1 MTQRSKARSATKARQ
16 RNKTRSA
23 AGPDQ
28 RDHRA
33 VAVAPQSQTGKS
45 PTRNSGGGTKKRPRL
60 VPRWMWL
67 NGLALIMFSAFVIFA
82 TLQSIFGWH
91 VHNEELVQAGQP
103 ALPYWHYLG
112 TGHFAEAL
120 FENWES
126 EFLQMGS
133 YVLLTAFLVQRGSP
147 ESKPLGQEDRADDQP
162 ERAGADG
169 PALSRT
175 RGVAQWLYRNS
186 LSLVL
191 FAFFGLSFVG
201 HLLGGTAGYNQE
213 QALESGAAP
222 ITAWQ
227 FLGSSDFWFQS
238 MQNWQSEF
246 LAVGCLVVLGIVL
259 RQHGSPES
267 KPVTAPDSQT
277 GE

>member
-1 MTQRSKARSATKARQ
+1 
-16 RNKTRSA
+16 
-23 AGPDQ
+23 
-28 RDHRA
+28 
-33 VAVAPQSQTGKS
+33 
-45 PTRNSGGGTKKRPRL
+45 
-60 VPRWMWL
+60 MWL
-67 NGLALIMFSAFVIFA
+67 NGLALVMFTAFIVFA
-82 TLQSIFGWH
+82 ILQSVFGWQ
-91 VHNEELVQAGQP
+91 VRNEELTQAGQ
-103 ALPYWHYLG
+103 AAESYWQYLG

-147 ESKPLGQEDRADDQP
+147 ESKPLDQEDRPDDQP
-162 ERAGADG
+162 EKAGPDS

-175 RGVAQWLYRNS
+175 HTAAHWLYRNS
-186 LSLVL
+186 LTLVL

-201 HLLGGTAGYNQE
+201 HLLGGTAAYNEE
-213 QALESGAAP
+213 QALQSGAP
-222 ITAWQ
+222 PVTAWE
-227 FLGSSDFWFQS
+227 FLASPEFWFQS

-246 LAVGCLVVLGIVL
+246 LAVGSLVVLGIML

-267 KPVTAPDSQT
+267 KPVTAPHDQT